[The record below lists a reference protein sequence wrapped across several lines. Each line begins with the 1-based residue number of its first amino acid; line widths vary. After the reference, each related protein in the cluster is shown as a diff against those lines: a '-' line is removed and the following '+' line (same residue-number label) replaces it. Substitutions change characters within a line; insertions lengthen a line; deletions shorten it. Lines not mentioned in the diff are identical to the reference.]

1 MLVGINHLIGAP
13 VMSLQTGQPLARL
26 DSPII
31 NPRNLRIVA
40 FYVSGPKVDFK
51 PAVVFT
57 DDIREFGEIGAIVD
71 SSDNILSPEGMVRL
85 LEVINYN
92 FLLTGLPV
100 SDDHHQKIGKVDSF
114 TVDPVNFMIR
124 QLYVKPTLLQRF
136 LVANVVINRQQIIK
150 IEPKRIIVKAPTVQ
164 QKQASPGSEGSHFLD
179 PKLDNPF
186 RKKPTPSPNQARSND
201 N

>member
-1 MLVGINHLIGAP
+1 
-13 VMSLQTGQPLARL
+13 
-26 DSPII
+26 
-31 NPRNLRIVA
+31 
-40 FYVSGPKVDFK
+40 
-51 PAVVFT
+51 
-57 DDIREFGEIGAIVD
+57 
-71 SSDNILSPEGMVRL
+71 MVRL

-186 RKKPTPSPNQARSND
+186 RKKPTPSPNQARSDD